1 MSGSP
6 AEYHRFTDAVG
17 VSRVRT
23 IRSKLKEPCEILV
36 VEDDRVLRESLR
48 EALEQEG
55 YVVETA
61 ENGLEA
67 LRFLRSAETQPHLII
82 LDLMMPAVSGL
93 EFHAA
98 FRKERK
104 LAGTPIIALSAFV
117 DEVQQTWLGLPPE
130 DCIRKPFELATLL
143 EAVQRRCAGPRRL
156 ETPTTEGQ

>member
-1 MSGSP
+1 MKQS
-6 AEYHRFTDAVG
+6 
-17 VSRVRT
+17 
-23 IRSKLKEPCEILV
+23 CEILV
-36 VEDDRVLRESLR
+36 VDDDRVLRESLR

-61 ENGLEA
+61 ENGLAA
-67 LRFLRSAETQPHLII
+67 LRFLRGAETQPRLII

-104 LAGTPIIALSAFV
+104 LASTPIIALSAFV

-130 DCIRKPFELATLL
+130 DCIRKPFQLATLL
-143 EAVQRRCAGPRRL
+143 EAVERLCAGPRRL
-156 ETPTTEGQ
+156 DSPTAEGQ